1 MNSSPRLEDHLEQIA
16 RMEPRVSALV
26 GWDEARARR
35 NLERASP
42 GPLSGWALGVKD
54 IIDVAGLPT
63 LAGSTLPDSRPA
75 VSDSPIVTQL
85 REAGAIILGKTVTTE
100 FACFDPSP
108 TRNPWNHHHTP
119 GGSSSGSAAAVA
131 VGMCLAAIGTQTG
144 GSIIRPAA
152 YCGVCGLKPT
162 FGRLNMSGI
171 VPVST
176 SLDHVGPIAGSV
188 ADLLVLFA
196 VLADEVPVVGG
207 QDKPL
212 RIGVIES
219 VLEET
224 PCQETVALVRQ
235 AISSLGDAG
244 ALVSKCALPTGFAE
258 LREYHWRIMAREAAD
273 YHRRWFPEHRN
284 AYGARI
290 AAMLDEGLA
299 ITDEAY
305 QEARS
310 HQRQLSAEIDRAAG
324 NIDLLLT
331 PATPTPS
338 LADLDTTGDPRF
350 NSPWSY
356 VGLPVVTFPIG
367 LSASGMPIGV
377 QWIGRR
383 GEDQRLLSAACWGE
397 QIAAFDHQ
405 V

>member
-1 MNSSPRLEDHLEQIA
+1 LHGIPI
-16 RMEPRVSALV
+16 
-26 GWDEARARR
+26 
-35 NLERASP
+35 
-42 GPLSGWALGVKD
+42 GVKD

-63 LAGSTLPDSRPA
+63 LAGSTLPDSSA
-75 VSDSPIVTQL
+75 ALSDSPIVTQL

-131 VGMCLAAIGTQTG
+131 AGMCLAALGTQTG

-188 ADLLVLFA
+188 ADLQVLFA
-196 VLADEVPVVGG
+196 VLSGEVPVVGG

-224 PCQETVALVRQ
+224 SCQETVDLVRQ
-235 AISSLGDAG
+235 AINSLGDAG
-244 ALVSKCALPTGFAE
+244 ALISKFTLPTGFGE

-273 YHRRWFPEHRN
+273 YHRRWFPQRRDV
-284 AYGARI
+284 YGQRI

-299 ITDEAY
+299 VTDEDY

-310 HQRQLSAEIDRAAG
+310 HQKHLSAEIDRAWG
-324 NIDLLLT
+324 NIDVLLT
-331 PATPTPS
+331 PATPSPAP
-338 LADLDTTGDPRF
+338 ADLDTTGDPRF

-356 VGLPVVTFPIG
+356 VGLPAVTFPIG
-367 LSASGMPIGV
+367 LSASGVPIGV
-377 QWIGRR
+377 QWLGHR

-397 QIAAFDHQ
+397 QIAAFDHR